1 MSSFNIPAAQNRP
14 HNFDVA
20 SESSKSSSSQQLAF
34 SSRFFEDKDYHS
46 AAQTDP
52 CTRITC
58 RTYEGAPCAPGSSST
73 ASHRTEDEE
82 DDLLLMGSGDEEGK
96 GLGDVSSKTAA
107 ERRAAKRK
115 MKRFRLTHTQTR
127 RAKLKRLTIDDRE
140 SMLKSR
146 ALPEDF
152 DTAQTLNYAY
162 DTPLHGGLGGPSS
175 FFHSSN
181 PEYDIWRP
189 FTTGRLSLTGET
201 NGNISP
207 TSVVSSLIDSSFSV
221 PGTTSPIS
229 PSSERSHFFTPPT
242 SHRTSPRTS
251 GSLPRSSS
259 FAALNQATRRR
270 HGSPLQQR
278 LVRSRASSSAFPM
291 HHTTTPVEQAV
302 HFPVIPLHAVQ
313 SEPYPQQTHITY
325 NGNGP
330 GGNPNT
336 STYHAAQ
343 HVTAGHA
350 ANDTAWPDLANHVH
364 NTIIITSGPKPSCTI
379 CNPPAPLTEPQR
391 YDLAQGLAYRQL
403 PAPGSVN
410 SFYRGGLEE
419 DVPAGSS
426 HAGGNLDGAVARMG
440 VRVAGDADEN
450 RNRGDEEEEEGFP
463 EEGRF
468 RDQRGR
474 IDEVLAA
481 TTAENRLANSAGNA
495 TGRAR
500 GGARGSLVGTRNVVV
515 RGR

>member
-1 MSSFNIPAAQNRP
+1 MTNR
-14 HNFDVA
+14 D
-20 SESSKSSSSQQLAF
+20 
-34 SSRFFEDKDYHS
+34 
-46 AAQTDP
+46 
-52 CTRITC
+52 
-58 RTYEGAPCAPGSSST
+58 G
-73 ASHRTEDEE
+73 
-82 DDLLLMGSGDEEGK
+82 
-96 GLGDVSSKTAA
+96 
-107 ERRAAKRK
+107 
-115 MKRFRLTHTQTR
+115 R

-181 PEYDIWRP
+181 PEYDKWRP
-189 FTTGRLSLTGET
+189 FTTGRLSLSGET

-229 PSSERSHFFTPPT
+229 PSSEMSHVFTPPT

-259 FAALNQATRRR
+259 FAALHQAARRR

-313 SEPYPQQTHITY
+313 SEPYPQQTLSTY

-330 GGNPNT
+330 GGDPNT

-350 ANDTAWPDLANHVH
+350 ANDTAWPDLATDICGCSTSCSNDTTGHQMYGSLGAPSHTQQACTVRQVQSAPLAVPPEFLQPEWAAPYQPSEVCFPTALDFGEAPQTNQVWLPPQASPPYQTQFSTLSGFHAHTLLETCYGHGNH
-364 NTIIITSGPKPSCTI
+364 TPKPRR
-379 CNPPAPLTEPQR
+379 TEAWP
-391 YDLAQGLAYRQL
+391 Y
-403 PAPGSVN
+403 
-410 SFYRGGLEE
+410 F
-419 DVPAGSS
+419 
-426 HAGGNLDGAVARMG
+426 GGNRLY
-440 VRVAGDADEN
+440 
-450 RNRGDEEEEEGFP
+450 
-463 EEGRF
+463 
-468 RDQRGR
+468 RD
-474 IDEVLAA
+474 D
-481 TTAENRLANSAGNA
+481 S
-495 TGRAR
+495 
-500 GGARGSLVGTRNVVV
+500 
-515 RGR
+515 